1 MVDGDHVQR
10 SLLSGLLALLM
21 ALPVGACADPIPK
34 PPAPAPPEAPAEEPV
49 AEPAAGE
56 VISQAEFDE
65 ALAVRTMYGLRADA
79 TWIRAVAGDPASA
92 IGLRE
97 FGIPLLPSELEDLQ
111 SRRWPHDLLIRVQNY
126 GRLFPDTYAGAR
138 INLEATGIVIS
149 FTEDIERHTAA
160 LANLVDPGEVV
171 TVRPARWSLKELEG
185 FIEIVE
191 AEAAWFESMG
201 LTFKAGHRST
211 DDWVYAKYRGPMDL
225 EPIILARFGDP
236 PWLRAEW
243 DGPLPWEGPRADLHI
258 KVTDS
263 DGQVV
268 TRVRCDHHAIDP
280 MVDASGATLSGTDD
294 DGVCRFDD
302 FPVAEYQIRLHEW
315 IEAEGMYDDDPIR
328 TLHVILEPEGTLVE
342 VVLPAP

>member
-10 SLLSGLLALLM
+10 SFLSGFLTLLM
-21 ALPVGACADPIPK
+21 ALAVGACAEPTPPIPM
-34 PPAPAPPEAPAEEPV
+34 PAEEPAEV
-49 AEPAAGE
+49 PAEVPAAEPAM
-56 VISQAEFDE
+56 SQSEFDE

-79 TWIRAVAGDPASA
+79 TWIRAVAADPASA

-111 SRRWPHDLLIRVQNY
+111 SRRWPHDLLIRVQDY

-149 FTEDIERHTAA
+149 FTDDIERHTAA
-160 LANLVDPGEVV
+160 LANLVEAGEVV
-171 TVRPARWSLKELEG
+171 TVRSARWSLKELDR
-185 FIEIVE
+185 FIETVE

-201 LTFKAGHRST
+201 LTFKAGRLST
-211 DDWVYAKYRGPMDL
+211 DNWVYAKYRGPIDL
-225 EPIILARFGDP
+225 EPIILAHFGDP
-236 PWLRAEW
+236 PWLQVEW

-258 KVTDS
+258 KVSDS

-268 TRVRCDHHAIDP
+268 TRVRCDHQAVDP
-280 MVDASGATLSGTDD
+280 MVHASGATLFGTDN
-294 DGVCRFDD
+294 DGICRFDS

-315 IEAEGMYDDDPIR
+315 DDAEGAYDDDPIR
-328 TLHVILEPEGTLVE
+328 TLNVILEPEGTTVQ